1 MVSGP
6 SFNNN
11 NLRRLLQ
18 AKKNKKLA
26 EEAMAIADEQS
37 KEVIPA
43 SEEVIQQA
51 NQPTPNT
58 PLDNPGFFSRLGKTA
73 LDKLAAPGEVGAGIA
88 FDLFDRD
95 FTKRRNELQ
104 TQTPEKGLFDY
115 FSSTRKAYKE
125 LDLPLKYSLPLEI
138 GLDPLTYIPG
148 FGALKAITGI
158 GKGAKATQKI
168 VKLQTA
174 IDFDQAIKVSGEQ
187 IINEGKKGITGKIT
201 DSGPLSWV
209 LETARGKGINLDYEN
224 LTDRSLMQHM
234 NMGSKIDSMSSANKA
249 KMSGIKNWNQYLNA
263 ENGLITG
270 TDTAL
275 DNRAIFGALEDVFDV
290 SPYVKNTDVVD
301 WDDIARK
308 ITKNENETWI
318 NVLSTDLDNVIS
330 KVVNK
335 ELIKNGELAGK
346 LTKDNIRSLGQMF
359 KGFQELGEQAVKNGV
374 DLKLITGVPYLSRR
388 ILSRNAD
395 EVVRVRTGKLG
406 SKKSSQKTRKFNDP
420 TTYQE
425 TLDAAV
431 KGGSVKYMNDLSSVY
446 ELYSKDMYK
455 AMNDNVL
462 RKNLDNLALTDK
474 FDNVFFDAG
483 NLDKLNKL
491 SNKISKT
498 KKVTV
503 EDIRKLRNLG
513 YVNLA
518 EVAEKGDVLKLL
530 KNKETLV
537 QKLLKNG
544 TSAKVFEDTTGTKLP
559 PEFNGF
565 FFTGKGAEKMASKY
579 RALTGLKDDTD
590 FVSLAAKNFDAVGS
604 GLRVLKTG
612 FDFGFSL
619 LQGLPTLARAWY
631 DPKAL
636 SQWGSSVKNGFKVLF
651 QPDAVDNF
659 MNEMRDTFVKT
670 IDGDEISL
678 LDEFV
683 MGGGELGEYATDIYR
698 GKSSVAKGLEKFGSV
713 GVGAGKIFQNAL
725 APFERSFQFSS
736 DVLRLKGYQ
745 YMRNTVYNNAP
756 DGKQADAIKGLLAFL
771 NKSTGALNPAAAGIP
786 VNQQAIERGFVFF
799 SPRYTRASF
808 SLIADAVGRGGI
820 QGAEARKSLV
830 GMAGFGIGTY
840 VTAAA
845 ALGQEAELDPRSSK
859 FMTVEINGNRV
870 GLGSFWM
877 SFARFVA
884 KTADMAFNE
893 ENMMEEM
900 RTNPIF
906 AYLRGRTSPAT
917 GLAYE
922 IFTGQDYLG
931 KEFENGLDYAK
942 HIGTS
947 MLPLAVEGAILDD
960 GYKSI
965 GERAAGFVPELLGMR
980 VRPKSIWER
989 RTSERDMLA
998 IQEFNKK
1005 WTDLNTQ
1012 QRKKLTTSSQSLQAF
1027 DLEAKKLSAQ
1037 RGNEFQGKLENYYN
1051 EQERIQIKYKKQI
1064 EIGIAEMK
1072 IGEFQ
1077 PRDFRNETVKSANA
1091 AKRNDYKNLNERLL
1105 DDDKFSQ
1112 VQDYFDEQ
1120 SKAFSADAQIED
1132 IAYREY
1138 LSDVVTADFDT
1149 PRGYNFKARERAEE
1163 DFKQKW
1169 GTEYFNYAVDTLQT
1183 GAYLPDILN
1192 EYYQAREKYE
1202 FFWIASEQAVIE
1214 NQENPEIAQQLRDAY
1229 LDATDSERIG
1239 MEDKFQGLSEINQS
1253 ISNTKKELRKMD
1265 PGLDAFL
1272 FRWGYYDNL
1281 LHKDNKNEEDFWNK
1295 IEPIDL
1301 EIYNTGPV
1309 DFTDL

>member
-6 SFNNN
+6 SFNRN

-26 EEAMAIADEQS
+26 EEAQSIADEQA
-37 KEVIPA
+37 KEIIPA
-43 SEEVIQQA
+43 SQEVIQQA
-51 NQPTPNT
+51 KEPTPNT

-95 FTKRRNELQ
+95 FTKRRSELQ
-104 TQTPEKGLFDY
+104 RETPEKGLFDY
-115 FSSTRKAYKE
+115 FGSARKAYQEK
-125 LDLPLKYSLPLEI
+125 DLPLKYSLPLEI
-138 GLDPLTYIPG
+138 ALDPLTYIPG
-148 FGALKAITGI
+148 FGALKAVTGI
-158 GKGAKATQKI
+158 GKGAGKATTKI

-174 IDFDQAIKVSGEQ
+174 IDFDEAAKVAGTQ
-187 IINEGKKGITGKIT
+187 IVNEGKKGVTGKVT
-201 DSGPLSWV
+201 DAGPLSWIF
-209 LETARGKGINLDYEN
+209 ETAKGKGINLDYDN
-224 LTDRSLMQHM
+224 LTDRSLMKHM
-234 NMGSKIDSMSSANKA
+234 NLGSKVNSMASANSA
-249 KMSGIKNWNQYLNA
+249 KMSGIKNWNNYLDA
-263 ENGLITG
+263 ENGLIKG
-270 TDTAL
+270 TNTAL
-275 DNRAIFGALEDVFDV
+275 DDRAIFGALEDVFDV
-290 SPYVKNTDVVD
+290 SPYVKNRDIVD
-301 WDDIARK
+301 WDDIAKK
-308 ITKNENETWI
+308 ISKDKDETWI
-318 NVLSTDLDNVIS
+318 NLLSTNLDEVIN

-335 ELIKNGELAGK
+335 ELIQGGKLAGN

-374 DLKLITGVPYLSRR
+374 DLKRITGVPYLSRR

-395 EVVRVRTGKLG
+395 EVVKVRTGKLG
-406 SKKSSQKTRKFNDP
+406 RKTSSQKTRKFKDQ
-420 TTYQE
+420 TVYQE

-431 KGGSVKYMNDLSSVY
+431 KAGNVKYMNDLNKVY
-446 ELYSKDMYK
+446 ELYSRDMYK
-455 AMNDNVL
+455 AMNDNML
-462 RKNLDNLALTDK
+462 RRNLDKLALDDK
-474 FDNVFFDAG
+474 FDNIVFDAG
-483 NLDKLNKL
+483 NVDKLNKL
-491 SNKISKT
+491 TNKIAKN

-503 EDIRKLRNLG
+503 ADIRKLRNLG

-518 EVAEKGDVLKLL
+518 EVAEKGNVLKLI
-530 KNKETLV
+530 KNKQTMVE
-537 QKLLKNG
+537 KLLQNG
-544 TSAKVFEDTTGTKLP
+544 TDARVFEDVAGRALP

-590 FVSLAAKNFDAVGS
+590 FVSMAAKNFDAVGS

-636 SQWGSSVKNGFKVLF
+636 AQWGSSVKNGFKVMF
-651 QPDAVDNF
+651 RPEAVDNF
-659 MNEMRDTFVKT
+659 MNEMRDTIVRT
-670 IDGDEISL
+670 VDGDEISL

-683 MGGGELGEYATDIYR
+683 MSGGELGEYATDIYR
-698 GKSSVAKGLEKFGSV
+698 GKSSVARGLEKIPGI
-713 GVGAGKIFQNAL
+713 GAGVSKAFEGAL
-725 APFERSFQFSS
+725 SPFERSFQFSS

-756 DGKQADAIKGLLAFL
+756 DGKQIDALKSLSAFL
-771 NKSTGALNPAAAGIP
+771 NKSTGALNPLAAGIP
-786 VNQQAIERGFVFF
+786 ANQQAVERAFVFF

-808 SLIADAVGRGGI
+808 SLIADAVSRGGI

-859 FMTVEINGNRV
+859 FMTVEINGNRI

-884 KTADMAFNE
+884 KTSDMAFNDE
-893 ENMMEEM
+893 TLMEEM

-922 IFTGQDYLG
+922 LFTGQDYLG
-931 KEFENGLDYAK
+931 REFESGLDYAK
-942 HIGTS
+942 HIGTG
-947 MLPLAVEGAILDD
+947 MLPLAVEGAVLDD
-960 GYKSI
+960 GYKGI
-965 GERAAGFVPELLGMR
+965 TERVAGFGPELLGMR

-989 RTSERDMLA
+989 RTSERDFLA
-998 IQEFNKK
+998 VQEFNKK
-1005 WTDLNTQ
+1005 WKDLNTQ
-1012 QRKKLTTSSQSLQAF
+1012 QRKQLTTTSQSLQSF
-1027 DLEAKKLSAQ
+1027 DAEAEKLSAQ
-1037 RGNEFQGKLENYYN
+1037 RGSEFQGKLENYYS
-1051 EQERIQIKYKKQI
+1051 EQDRIQAKYKKQI
-1064 EIGIAEMK
+1064 ELGIAEMQL
-1072 IGEFQ
+1072 GEFQ

-1091 AKRNDYKNLNERLL
+1091 AKRNDYKNLNERLIN
-1105 DDDKFSQ
+1105 DEKFSQ

-1120 SKAFSADAQIED
+1120 SKAFSSEAQIED

-1138 LSDVVTADFDT
+1138 LSDVITADFDT
-1149 PRGYNFKARERAEE
+1149 PRGYDFKARERAEE

-1169 GTEYFNYAVDTLQT
+1169 GTEYFNYAVETLQT

-1192 EYYQAREKYE
+1192 EYYKGREKYE
-1202 FFWIASEQAVIE
+1202 FFWKTSEQAVIQ
-1214 NQENPEIAQQLRDAY
+1214 NQDNPEIAQQLRDAY
-1229 LDATDSERIG
+1229 LAATDSERIG
-1239 MEDKFQGLSEINQS
+1239 MEDRLEGLKEINNS
-1253 ISNTKKELRKMD
+1253 ISATKRELRKLNA
-1265 PGLDAFL
+1265 GLDAFL

-1281 LHKDNKNEEDFWNK
+1281 AHEDNEGEENFWNQVNA
-1295 IEPIDL
+1295 IDL
-1301 EIYNTGPV
+1301 EVYDTGPT
-1309 DFTDL
+1309 FI